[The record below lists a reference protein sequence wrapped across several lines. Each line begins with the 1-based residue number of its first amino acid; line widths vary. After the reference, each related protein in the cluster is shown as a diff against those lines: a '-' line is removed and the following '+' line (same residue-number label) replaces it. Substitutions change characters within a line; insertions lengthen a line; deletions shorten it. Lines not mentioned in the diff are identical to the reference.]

1 MPAFTFEII
10 RRDETPVVVNVL
22 PLSGSL
28 AIWCQVEALALL
40 IEHSDG
46 VHIRVK
52 NPKGET
58 VIRTGVATALASI
71 EKCSCAICPLK
82 KEAAGRSARG
92 GQTAI
97 AAVAT
102 IVRLA
107 TWLCQHIEQRDLAS
121 IERPITVRCRVQKHA
136 TRKTSLTEVIR

>member
-1 MPAFTFEII
+1 MPEFTFEII
-10 RRDETPVVVNVL
+10 RRDETPVVNVL

-58 VIRTGVATALASI
+58 AIRTGVATALASI

-82 KEAAGRSARG
+82 KEAAGRSSRG

-97 AAVAT
+97 AVG
-102 IVRLA
+102 
-107 TWLCQHIEQRDLAS
+107 
-121 IERPITVRCRVQKHA
+121 A
-136 TRKTSLTEVIR
+136 TRAISDMALPTY